1 MAYMLIALAVSK
13 KCHTFAPISVLEKH
27 SLQNP
32 I

>member
-1 MAYMLIALAVSK
+1 MVYKLIALAVSK
-13 KCHTFAPISVLEKH
+13 KCHTFVPILVFEKL